1 MASFPCQNLEMKA
14 VIRPIQVSRDQL
26 TLDIVLYIGG
36 IWYFPVFWFWNLSSA
51 INRRIPK
58 KNQSEFHDV
67 MSRVPRCCCKKYVGS
82 KKNAGTWSDDI
93 DHWILWAGGLG
104 PGTGPCHCMAMESKQ
119 GHGSLPK
126 TNCEIIQ
133 YQITEEIR
141 FFHLHSF
148 FHAPNK
154 ANPLQKIWKNTL
166 IMKPE

>member
-104 PGTGPCHCMAMESKQ
+104 PGTGPCHCYRSMPL
-119 GHGSLPK
+119 HGNGIK
-126 TNCEIIQ
+126 TGSRQFAKNKLRNYPIPNHW
-133 YQITEEIR
+133 R
-141 FFHLHSF
+141 NSF
-148 FHAPNK
+148 FPFAFFFSCPK
-154 ANPLQKIWKNTL
+154 
-166 IMKPE
+166 